1 MTSVKAPYCYNNQK
15 PYTTAL
21 LVPNAIELKKL
32 TSNPEEAAK
41 LIEKEI
47 AEYLKGGKYE
57 GVFPMRWIPSGLAV
71 IEEHFTEKNGM
82 VNSTMKIVK
91 HKVYETFDNRI
102 NELYT
107 PEGKKATS
115 PSNLKVLERLL
126 NS

>member
-1 MTSVKAPYCYNNQK
+1 MKKIVKIKEKVLKNILTESVNK
-15 PYTTAL
+15 
-21 LVPNAIELKKL
+21 LKLDKKI
-32 TSNPEEAAK
+32 AK
-41 LIEKEI
+41 QLIEKEI

-91 HKVYETFDNRI
+91 HKVYEAFDNRI